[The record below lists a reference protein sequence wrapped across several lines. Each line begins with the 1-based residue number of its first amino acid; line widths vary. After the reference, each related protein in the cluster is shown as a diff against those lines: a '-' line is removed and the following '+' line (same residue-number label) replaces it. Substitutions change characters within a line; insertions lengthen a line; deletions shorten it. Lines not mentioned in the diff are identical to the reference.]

1 MCTFARMNRIKEE
14 IKLQGETITSVAK
27 KMGIKRESLSRM
39 IESPSTP
46 TLEKL
51 SNVLNVPIWRFFATK
66 QDVIGDGA
74 GEQSLVCPKCGEVIK
89 VTTKIKK

>member
-27 KMGIKRESLSRM
+27 KLGIKRESLSRM

-51 SNVLNVPIWRFFATK
+51 SNVLNIPIWRFFATK
-66 QDVIGDGA
+66 QDVIGDE
-74 GEQSLVCPKCGEVIK
+74 GEQSIVCPKCGEVIK
-89 VTTKIKK
+89 ITTKIKN

>member
-14 IKLQGETITSVAK
+14 IKLQGETITSVAQ
-27 KMGIKRESLSRM
+27 KMGISRESLSRM
-39 IESPSTP
+39 IVSPSTP

-51 SNVLNVPIWRFFATK
+51 SNVLNIPMWRFFATK
-66 QDVIGDGA
+66 EDIIGDGV
-74 GEQSLVCPKCGEVIK
+74 GEQSIVCPKCGEVIK